1 MDIYIL
7 VWDKPKMFDGIRVVK
22 CIISLTLMVG
32 SPVAILIYKNRERT
46 KKSKLR
52 SEAKQSV
59 Y

>member
-1 MDIYIL
+1 
-7 VWDKPKMFDGIRVVK
+7 MFDGIRVVK